1 MRRSN
6 KMSKKFSLIALAII
20 AVLGSLVT
28 IYACNLFFTDVPY
41 FGPNIMDTAIFAS
54 FSAMFF
60 GAYFVMAALY
70 LCRAYLRPKTIKRL
84 SSTYL
89 KITIVLSALGFI
101 FALLAGLVNYGTLL
115 SKYPFPGFVIIAM
128 VLHLLVLAA
137 SIFAMIKYVKPL
149 PEDEEKFKVTAKH
162 VFFTLGWFLFVAL
175 AFNRFGAFLTMP
187 IYVELRNFY
196 QTVFFYLFLL
206 VPMAILVKKAF
217 DVFELKLNR
226 SIYVIILFAVNLV
239 LFLIVVIIGLNDT
252 TFVSSLSPAMPLE
265 RLAAKPVEIIIHFAS
280 QFGISLAWLIREI
293 KAKKHA

>member
-6 KMSKKFSLIALAII
+6 NMSKKFSLIALAII

-54 FSAMFF
+54 LSALLF

-70 LCRAYLRPKTIKRL
+70 ICRAHLRPKTIKRL

-89 KITIVLSALGFI
+89 KTTIVLSALGFV
-101 FALLAGLVNYGTLL
+101 FALLAGLVNYGTLVGP
-115 SKYPFPGFVIIAM
+115 YPFPGFVIIAM
-128 VLHLLVLAA
+128 ILHLLVLAA
-137 SIFAMIKYVKPL
+137 SIFVMIKFVKPL
-149 PEDEEKFKVTAKH
+149 PEDEEKFKVGAKH

-187 IYVELRNFY
+187 MYVELRNFY
-196 QTVFFYLFLL
+196 QTIFFYLFLL
-206 VPMAILVKKAF
+206 VPMAILVKKVF

-226 SIYVIILFAVNLV
+226 FLFVIIVFAINLILFAVV
-239 LFLIVVIIGLNDT
+239 VVIGMNDT

-280 QFGISLAWLIREI
+280 QFGILLAWLIKEI

>member
-1 MRRSN
+1 
-6 KMSKKFSLIALAII
+6 MSKKFSLIALAII

-54 FSAMFF
+54 FSALLF
-60 GAYFVMAALY
+60 GAYFVMGALY
-70 LCRAYLRPKTIKRL
+70 ICRVHLRPKTIKRL

-115 SKYPFPGFVIIAM
+115 SKYPFPGFVIVAM

-137 SIFAMIKYVKPL
+137 SIFVMIKYVKPL
-149 PEDEEKFKVTAKH
+149 PEEEEKFKVPAQL

-196 QTVFFYLFLL
+196 QTIFFYLFLL

-226 SIYVIILFAVNLV
+226 FLFVIIVFAINLV
-239 LFLIVVIIGLNDT
+239 LFLVVVIIGLNDT

-280 QFGISLAWLIREI
+280 QFGILLAWLIKEI